1 MSTRLIPFKEI
12 ISTEE
17 LNLLDNLT
25 IEKRSYEE
33 FLAFLTN
40 KNIENENYITI
51 WKQYLI
57 VLERW
62 KQLINTV
69 SENLILKFSV
79 KETDYFNIDYE
90 NQLIIVNIT

>member
-40 KNIENENYITI
+40 KHIENENYITI
-51 WKQYLI
+51 WKQYLM
-57 VLERW
+57 VLKKW